1 LGEGST
7 AVEQAGIGD
16 ESWEKIS
23 EQRKANRMLTSIV
36 IYLVLFLTVIGSGS
50 LIFLVKSD
58 DQRILKLLLAFS
70 GAFLIGISFL
80 KLIPEVYS
88 SGTRFMGL
96 FVMLGFLIQLV
107 LELIT
112 EGAEHGHRH
121 EHSEDE
127 KVSPFLLL
135 TGLCIHS
142 FLEGMPIVGAFNIGI
157 QHTLVLGIVIH
168 NIPISLTLMSL
179 FLHYGLSRRRALF
192 FLVVFALMTPLG
204 SILSNIIH
212 ALTDAALG
220 IYFNYVMAVVIGI
233 FLHVSTSILFETE
246 ENHKYNL
253 RKFITVCAGILVAFG
268 LSLV

>member
-1 LGEGST
+1 MFTLLILYT
-7 AVEQAGIGD
+7 VLIG
-16 ESWEKIS
+16 
-23 EQRKANRMLTSIV
+23 T
-36 IYLVLFLTVIGSGS
+36 VLASGS
-50 LIFLVKSD
+50 FIFFFNKD
-58 DQRILKLLLAFS
+58 DDRILKLLLAFS

-80 KLIPEVYS
+80 KLVPEVFNSQAKYI
-88 SGTRFMGL
+88 GL

-112 EGAEHGHRH
+112 EGAEHGHSH
-121 EHSEDE
+121 AHAEGE

-142 FLEGMPIVGAFNIGI
+142 FLEGMPIVGAFTTGI
-157 QHTLVLGIVIH
+157 QHTLVIGVVIH

-179 FLHYGLSRRRALF
+179 FLHYGLSTRRAFF
-192 FLVVFALMTPLG
+192 FLVVFSLMTPLG

-212 ALTDAALG
+212 ILTATSLT

-253 RKFITVCAGILVAFG
+253 QKFLTICIGILVAFG
-268 LSLV
+268 LSLI